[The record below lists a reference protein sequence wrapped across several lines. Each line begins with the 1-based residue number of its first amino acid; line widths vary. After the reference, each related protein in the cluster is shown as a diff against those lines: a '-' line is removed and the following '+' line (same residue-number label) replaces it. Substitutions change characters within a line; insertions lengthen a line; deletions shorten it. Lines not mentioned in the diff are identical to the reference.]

1 MLIVENLD
9 DAEKMHVREK
19 LFGIIPTQGNVCW
32 SHVHKFPS
40 RLSSL
45 PRSIYFRMTPRHF
58 LALYR
63 WGHLS
68 SLCFFSAVAA
78 PPLWPPGRLL
88 RAGPAQALAFGENGS
103 GSMVPG
109 LLPLPSGSHVRGR
122 PDKPPARPQG
132 RAQAD
137 SGHLER
143 GTSGRKHSL
152 SRCPSHGDGKEHG

>member
-1 MLIVENLD
+1 MYHEYGPFLIMQ
-9 DAEKMHVREK
+9 AIYAHCRKFGRCRKMHVREK
-19 LFGIIPTQGNVCW
+19 LLGLIPTQGNVCR

-58 LALYR
+58 LALFR

-78 PPLWPPGRLL
+78 PPLWPPGCLL
-88 RAGPAQALAFGENGS
+88 RAGPAQALAFGENVL

-109 LLPLPSGSHVRGR
+109 LLPLPFWEPCQG
-122 PDKPPARPQG
+122 KARQTVSAAPGQSPG
-132 RAQAD
+132 
-137 SGHLER
+137 
-143 GTSGRKHSL
+143 
-152 SRCPSHGDGKEHG
+152 